1 MSYGGEGSKSRSAT
15 LTWIRPIML
24 TQTSLHL
31 AAGQVALANAD
42 WPGAQAAFQAAL
54 HEQDSPEAHDGLG
67 IALWWLNDIVAS
79 HQHRAAAYTE
89 YKRRGDYR
97 QAALIAVWL
106 AREQVFLNAN
116 ASAMNGWFARAERLL
131 KQVSAGREHGWFALF
146 RASMTA
152 APDTLE
158 HIAFEVIETAH
169 RYDDTDLELAALAFG
184 GLARVAL
191 GHVSD
196 GMNCLDEAMAA
207 ATGGE
212 IGNFMVVSE
221 VFCV

>member
-67 IALWWLNDIVAS
+67 IALWWLNDIAAS
-79 HQHRAAAYTE
+79 HQHRAAAYTA
-89 YKRRGDYR
+89 YRRRGDYR

-116 ASAMNGWFARAERLL
+116 ASAMNGWFARAQRLL
-131 KQVSAGREHGWFALF
+131 EQIEASPEHGWFALF
-146 RASMTA
+146 RASMVDT
-152 APDTLE
+152 PDVLARVAGQAIE
-158 HIAFEVIETAH
+158 IARQH
-169 RYDDTDLELAALAFG
+169 DDTDLEIAALAFG

-191 GHVSD
+191 
-196 GMNCLDEAMAA
+196 AR
-207 ATGGE
+207 
-212 IGNFMVVSE
+212 
-221 VFCV
+221 